1 MKFVFA
7 GTPPFA
13 AAALA
18 ALLDAGHEAV
28 LVLCQPDRPAGRGM
42 KVQPGAVSALAQ
54 SRGIEV
60 FQPLT
65 LRRVARD
72 GAVRPEGVQAQQRL
86 ASAFD
91 AGARCMIV
99 AAYGLILPQEVIDM
113 PALGCINIHASLLP
127 RWRGA
132 APIQRA
138 IEAGDSRSGI
148 TLMRMDAGLD
158 TGPMLLTAETPID
171 STTSAARLHDTLAS
185 IGARLVVEAMPQLDQ
200 LVPVPQPDSGV
211 TYAAKLDKAEARL
224 DFGAAAAVVAR
235 KIMAFDPVPGAT
247 AELDGQSIKL
257 WQAHVVQGRG
267 SPGTVLAADRDD
279 AIVIACGSDAVAVTE
294 LQRAGAKRLPARA
307 FLAGMS
313 IAPGA
318 VFESS
323 AGPVAPGFN

>member
-18 ALLDAGHEAV
+18 ALLDAGHEAL
-28 LVLCQPDRPAGRGM
+28 LVLSQPDRAAGRGL

-72 GAVRPEGVQAQQRL
+72 GSSRPEGIQAQQRL
-86 ASAFD
+86 AEAFD
-91 AGARCMIV
+91 AGARCMVV
-99 AAYGLILPQEVIDM
+99 AAYGLILPQEGIDM

-138 IEAGDSRSGI
+138 IEAGDTRTGI

-158 TGPMLLTAETPID
+158 TGPMLMTGEIAIDATTTAA
-171 STTSAARLHDTLAS
+171 SLHDSLAA
-185 IGARLVVEAMPQLDQ
+185 IGARLIVEALPQLDR
-200 LVPVPQPDSGV
+200 LVPVPQPEAGV
-211 TYAAKLDKAEARL
+211 TYAAKLDKAEARI
-224 DFGAAAAVVAR
+224 DFSADAAQVAR
-235 KIMAFDPVPGAT
+235 RIMAFDPVPGAVG
-247 AELDGQSIKL
+247 ELDGQSIKL
-257 WQAHVVQGRG
+257 WRAQVVEGRG
-267 SPGTVLAADRDD
+267 APGTVLRSDD
-279 AIVIACGSDAVAVTE
+279 AVVIACGNGAVAVTE
-294 LQRAGAKRLPARA
+294 LQRAGGKRLAARA
-307 FLAGMS
+307 FLAGLPV
-313 IAPGA
+313 APGA
-318 VFESS
+318 VF
-323 AGPVAPGFN
+323 AAVAAVAPGFN